1 MSQKRSNESPE
12 RNKKISGNKISGIS
26 LKKSLTLKLN
36 LTQVT
41 RTEVVSL

>member
-1 MSQKRSNESPE
+1 
-12 RNKKISGNKISGIS
+12 

-41 RTEVVSL
+41 RTEVVSLWISDFGTT